1 MTKFGTLAVL
11 AIVAVALCA
20 GRTLADDKTD
30 VGNGAKAWAAA
41 MMDGKADEMKAHSI
55 GTAEEVARW
64 EGMSKMIAAFKKL
77 GDAAKAKYGEEGAMI
92 SRMFKSPDFSQ
103 LQAES
108 KIVTTGDDATITGK
122 DGKVMK
128 LKKDGGEWKVVLSS
142 LSEAGKMD
150 AKQVTAMTDAV
161 STTADEI
168 KDGKYPTNRD
178 AMMALGQKMAAAGGR
193 RPGGP
198 GAPPAK

>member
-1 MTKFGTLAVL
+1 
-11 AIVAVALCA
+11 
-20 GRTLADDKTD
+20 
-30 VGNGAKAWAAA
+30 
-41 MMDGKADEMKAHSI
+41 
-55 GTAEEVARW
+55 
-64 EGMSKMIAAFKKL
+64 
-77 GDAAKAKYGEEGAMI
+77 MI

-142 LSEAGKMD
+142 LNEAGKMD
-150 AKQVTAMTDAV
+150 TKQVAAMTDAV

-178 AMMALGQKMAAAGGR
+178 AMMALAQKMAAANGGR

-198 GAPPAK
+198 GAAPAK